1 MHRFTKIDFTDGNIV
16 LNVFLFSLPI
26 IAGELLQNL
35 YNSVDALVVG
45 NFVSE
50 KALAAVMVCGII
62 AGMLVNFFNGMSVG
76 SNVVVAKSFGRGD
89 TAETERAIRIGFS
102 FAVLLGIALTA
113 LSEIFASRLLWI
125 AGAKPDY
132 YAEAMV
138 YLRIYLLGLMFTVI
152 YNNGAGIL
160 RAVGDAGTPFKILL
174 ISSTVN
180 IVTDVFLVVVLRLG
194 IAGVGIATVLSQFVS
209 VTLIYRAIA
218 RRIGRKVLSF
228 GEVFQSG
235 KSVVSSILQI
245 GVAAGMQSAL
255 IGISNLFVVR
265 YINLFDTTSV
275 AGIGIAQRLDKFIVL
290 PVKSF
295 GITMSTYVGQNLG
308 AAKYDRIRAGKSR
321 CLALGLGMT
330 IVLSLI
336 VFAFVDECVSLFNN
350 DPAVVRTGREMMHVL
365 LPCFWIMATREIYTG
380 ILRGY
385 GHSLMPMILSLIGM
399 IGFRQVFLA
408 ITMRTAP
415 SIRIIY
421 ICYPLAW
428 AVTTVLILIYYRT
441 VRKKLPGMV
450 KNSPS

>member
-1 MHRFTKIDFTDGNIV
+1 MQRFTKIDFTDGNIV

-62 AGMLVNFFNGMSVG
+62 ASMLVNFFNGMSVG
-76 SNVVVAKSFGRGD
+76 ANVVVAKAFGRGS
-89 TAETERAIRIGFS
+89 TEETNRAIRISFS
-102 FAVLLGIALTA
+102 FAVLLGVALTC
-113 LSEIFASRLLWI
+113 LSELFAGRLLWI
-125 AGAKPDY
+125 AGVKPDY
-132 YAEAMV
+132 YAEAIL

-160 RAVGDAGTPFKILL
+160 RAVGDVATPFRILL
-174 ISSTVN
+174 VSSLVN
-180 IVTDVFLVVVLRLG
+180 IVTDIALVVVLRLG
-194 IAGVGIATVLSQFVS
+194 IAGVGIATVLSQLLS

-218 RRIGRKVLSF
+218 RRAGKHFLSF
-228 GEVFQSG
+228 RDVFTNGRSTVA
-235 KSVVSSILQI
+235 SVMQI

-265 YINLFDTTSV
+265 YINLFDTASV
-275 AGIGIAQRLDKFIVL
+275 AGIGISQRLDKFIVL

-308 AAKYDRIRAGKSR
+308 AGKLERIRKGKSR
-321 CLALGLGMT
+321 CLALGLIMT
-330 IVLSLI
+330 LTLSLV
-336 VFAFVDECVSLFNN
+336 VFLFVDECVSLFNS

-385 GHSLMPMILSLIGM
+385 GRSLMPMILSLFGM
-399 IGFRQVFLA
+399 IVFRQIFLA
-408 ITMRTAP
+408 VSMHYAP
-415 SIRIIY
+415 SIRNIY
-421 ICYPLAW
+421 VCYPLAW
-428 AVTTVLILIYYRT
+428 AVTMVLILIYYRA
-441 VRKKLPGMV
+441 VREKLPGMA